1 MNDEEVNFINKDDFM
16 NKNQNENNDNKEN
29 NEEIVERIKDN
40 RKIILT
46 VIIYLLVQFIVSG
59 IIAIF
64 IAVLYSS
71 THKEIDYNS
80 LIEAI
85 TKSNI
90 ESLAENYKNAYILI
104 NAYTNFL
111 SYLMI
116 FIVLILL
123 CKKFFIKDLEAL
135 LKKPKF
141 YAIFIPVAAIAFLVI
156 STCIDKFVSIWAK
169 ANNNQSIIELMIR
182 SENGWMIVIMVVL
195 FAPIIEEFVYR
206 FAIFRFTK
214 RFHIAI
220 SYIASTI
227 LFALPHVI
235 TTSIEEVGIGIW
247 LLQTIPYLASG
258 LMFSLIY
265 HKSNENLYAS
275 ICAHMLNNLF
285 AVILI
290 FM

>member
-1 MNDEEVNFINKDDFM
+1 MNDEEVNFVNKDDFI

-46 VIIYLLVQFIVSG
+46 VIIYLLLQFIVSG
-59 IIAIF
+59 IIAVF
-64 IAVLYSS
+64 IAALYSS

-80 LIEAI
+80 LLEAI
-85 TKSNI
+85 SKSNI
-90 ESLAENYKNAYILI
+90 ESLAENYKKASILI
-104 NAYTNFL
+104 NTYTNFL

-116 FIVLILL
+116 FIALILL

-247 LLQTIPYLASG
+247 LLQTIPYLSSG
-258 LMFSLIY
+258 VMFSLIY